1 MTPHPKRSLTYRLI
15 EAVNAVTE
23 LEKKGTNDSGQYNYL
38 RASDVA
44 RAFRK
49 ELKKR
54 HILIT
59 SDEKEV
65 SGRTMQTG
73 GGPMSMITVK
83 VDFYFHCGLTGDVI
97 GPRCGIGQAM
107 DKGDKGL
114 YKAKTGA
121 LKSFL
126 RLFSLLPDKDDP
138 EADETVDQATKP
150 PKPETRKPAERK
162 GYEPHPNQP
171 IDLHQA
177 KAFEDALQLTG
188 KSEADATDYLWS
200 VLRVEHVRALKRGQ
214 FQQALAWAL
223 TSVTEP
229 KKENGKAQPIVEIL
243 DRVADDEVAI

>member
-1 MTPHPKRSLTYRLI
+1 MTANPKHPLTYRLI
-15 EAVNAVTE
+15 EAVNAVSD
-23 LEKKGTNDSGQYNYL
+23 LEKLGKNETADYAWL

-65 SGRTMQTG
+65 TGRTMQTSA
-73 GGPMSMITVK
+73 GPMSMITVK
-83 VDFYFHCGLTGDVI
+83 VDFYFHCGFTGEVI

-107 DKGDKGL
+107 DRGDKGL

-138 EADETVDQATKP
+138 EADETVDKDTAPPQPEPTRPA
-150 PKPETRKPAERK
+150 PKPSQYRSHYPE
-162 GYEPHPNQP
+162 HPL
-171 IDLHQA
+171 DLHQV
-177 KAFEDALQLTG
+177 KAIADGLRTSG
-188 KSEADATDYLWS
+188 KTEQEFCEHFAVATIRS
-200 VLRVEHVRALKRGQ
+200 VKRGQ
-214 FQQALAWAL
+214 FHQALQWAL
-223 TSVTEP
+223 ALHEP
-229 KKENGKAQPIVEIL
+229 SKKSNGAQPIVQAQ
-243 DRVADDEVAI
+243 DVVDKDEQLAGD